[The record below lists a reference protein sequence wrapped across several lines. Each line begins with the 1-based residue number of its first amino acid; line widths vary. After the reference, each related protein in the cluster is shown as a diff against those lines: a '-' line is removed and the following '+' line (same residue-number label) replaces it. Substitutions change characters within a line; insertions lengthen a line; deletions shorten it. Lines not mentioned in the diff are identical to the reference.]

1 MLNVLQNTGT
11 TTSVRGWPG
20 RTSLRRGCLGRDQK
34 HEKEPAMNEC
44 MEQHSR
50 QKEWQVKR
58 ELRMFEELKD
68 KQVC

>member
-1 MLNVLQNTGT
+1 
-11 TTSVRGWPG
+11 
-20 RTSLRRGCLGRDQK
+20 
-34 HEKEPAMNEC
+34 MNEC

-50 QKEWQVKR
+50 QKEQQVKR